1 MKIRESY
8 SIQTG
13 GLFILFITNCKYVVF
28 TTGKYLKLPLPLSLI
43 FNLSFL
49 NYFCVMEKNKI

>member
-1 MKIRESY
+1 MKKRKSY

-13 GLFILFITNCKYVVF
+13 DLFILFITNCKYITF
-28 TTGKYLKLPLPLSLI
+28 TAGRYLKLPLLLSLI

-49 NYFCVMEKNKI
+49 NYFCVREKIVV